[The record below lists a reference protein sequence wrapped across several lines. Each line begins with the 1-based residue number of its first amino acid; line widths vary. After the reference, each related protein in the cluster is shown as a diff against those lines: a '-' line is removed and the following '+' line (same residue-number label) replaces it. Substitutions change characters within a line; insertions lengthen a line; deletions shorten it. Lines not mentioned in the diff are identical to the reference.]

1 LLVLVPVEGIRVVDE
16 APQDLR
22 GVGGGHDKGLL
33 DAVVEDQ
40 LYGELA
46 MLKLALMG
54 EQLAIGA
61 LLRRFPRARLPVA
74 PETETL
80 GWRRGMFRRG
90 LERLPLVL

>member
-1 LLVLVPVEGIRVVDE
+1 VDE
-16 APQDLR
+16 VPQDLR

-40 LYGELA
+40 LVGELA
-46 MLKLALMG
+46 VLKLARMG
-54 EQLAIGA
+54 GQLAIRA

-74 PETETL
+74 PETL
-80 GWRRGMFRRG
+80 GWRRGMFLRG